1 MAKQLVTDIVINL
14 AGNLATKARQ
24 FGQSM
29 GQFAANNQRAMNL
42 TRMSLEAAGRGI
54 DSIGSRY
61 VALGATLAGGAAVRG
76 YSQLDRRISRIAIA
90 ADISREKSAELY
102 DEIQRVSN
110 LKGIRIDPT
119 EATAAV
125 EEILTKTGDL
135 DYAIKNLPNIAAVIQ
150 ATGAGG
156 LEVGGIF
163 TEFKKLAI
171 DSSEAAMR
179 AIDTLNLQGKS
190 GAFTLASMAKEGPKI
205 FAAYAATGR
214 QGAEAVTE
222 LGAALQI
229 IRQGVGSDAEAVT
242 AFESIIRDITRPE
255 TVKKL
260 KQLGNIDVFDPEQLK
275 QGKEV
280 MRSLPVLIE
289 EIVTKSKGLSTNLAD
304 LNLTDEAKRALKPVI
319 AEFVQSG
326 DVKAFDEFLSVA
338 GDGATTLNDASVAA
352 NDFAGSLQLISN
364 SWNQF
369 ANQQLAGPIAEL
381 AEAINS
387 LEPDAVQNW
396 LETGKNIALVVG
408 GLVAVKKG
416 VDAVK
421 WTKGIWDAA
430 KPSKGGAG
438 GLGGSMADLGATPV
452 YVVNMPGSGMGGSL
466 SGKIDDAGDLVEDS
480 KDGVSMLKLGAAT
493 FAAISAVKTTDV
505 IASEAINK
513 IRPGASERRPESESG
528 ISGLIPFHLTTAAE
542 READFKS
549 KNPDEALIMQ
559 PIPGL
564 LDVFDEMKAFTT
576 REVQPKARPDNLA
589 APPPMSYGA
598 RSVLPKIT
606 PVPLLKEGERLTG
619 AENESGQF
627 WLELQAGL
635 TASGLLDVFDEMKAF
650 FTRDVQPMARPD
662 HLAASLDIKV
672 SDDRVTVRTRDT
684 APGLKVNVDAGPS
697 LMP

>member
-14 AGNLATKARQ
+14 AGNLAAKSRQ
-24 FGQSM
+24 YGQSM
-29 GQFAANNQRAMNL
+29 SQFAANNQRAMNMIK
-42 TRMSLEAAGRGI
+42 MSTAAAGRGI
-54 DSIGSRY
+54 DAMGNRY
-61 VALGATLAGGAAVRG
+61 VALGAAMVGGASVRG
-76 YSQLDRRISRIAIA
+76 YAELDRRISRIAIA
-90 ADISREKSAELY
+90 ADISRDKAKELK
-102 DEIQRVSN
+102 DEINAVSN
-110 LKGIRIDPT
+110 TKGIRIDPS

-135 DYAIKNLPNIAAVIQ
+135 EYAINNLPNIAAVIQ

-179 AIDTLNLQGKS
+179 AIDTLNMQGKQ
-190 GAFTLASMAKEGPKI
+190 GAFTLANMAKEGPKI

-214 QGAEAVTE
+214 EGAGAVTE

-260 KQLGNIDVFDPEQLK
+260 KQLGGIEVFDPEKLK

-289 EIVTKSKGLSTNLAD
+289 EIVTKSGGLSSKLSM

-319 AEFVQSG
+319 AEYVQTG
-326 DVKAFDEFLSVA
+326 DVKAFDEFLKLS
-338 GDGATTLNDASVAA
+338 GDGSTTLNDAAVAA
-352 NDFAGSLQLISN
+352 SDFAASLQLVSN

-369 ANQQLAGPIAEL
+369 ANKQLAAPIAEL
-381 AEAINS
+381 ADAINS

-416 VDAVK
+416 IDAVK
-421 WTKGIWDAA
+421 WTKGVWDAA

-438 GLGGSMADLGATPV
+438 GLGGAMADLGATPV
-452 YVVNMPGSGMGGSL
+452 YVVNMPGGGFDIPTGGPDKPT
-466 SGKIDDAGDLVEDS
+466 GKVPKAFNA
-480 KDGVSMLKLGAAT
+480 LKKMT
-493 FAAISAVKTTDV
+493 
-505 IASEAINK
+505 
-513 IRPGASERRPESESG
+513 
-528 ISGLIPFHLTTAAE
+528 
-542 READFKS
+542 
-549 KNPDEALIMQ
+549 
-559 PIPGL
+559 PGL
-564 LDVFDEMKAFTT
+564 LATGSFGLIYAASQAEEAQKLKA
-576 REVQPKARPDNLA
+576 ESDA
-589 APPPMSYGA
+589 AQVSRATLPTEPMLSNKDA
-598 RSVLPKIT
+598 F
-606 PVPLLKEGERLTG
+606 
-619 AENESGQF
+619 AMMAQQ
-627 WLELQAGL
+627 LQAEVATGL
-635 TASGLLDVFDEMKAF
+635 SAPRQNAF
-650 FTRDVQPMARPD
+650 EQKVN
-662 HLAASLDIKV
+662 ASLDIKV
-672 SDDRVTVRTRDT
+672 SDDRITVRARDA
-684 APGLKVNVDAGPS
+684 APGLQVRVDNGPS

>member
-14 AGNLATKARQ
+14 AGNLAAKSRQ
-24 FGQSM
+24 YGQSM
-29 GQFAANNQRAMNL
+29 SQFAASNQRAMNL
-42 TRMSLEAAGRGI
+42 IQMSTAAAGRGI
-54 DSIGSRY
+54 DSMGNRY
-61 VALGATLAGGAAVRG
+61 VALGTAMVGGAAVRG
-76 YSQLDRRISRIAIA
+76 YAQLDRRISRIAIA
-90 ADISREKSAELY
+90 ADISREKAKELN
-102 DEIQRVSN
+102 DEINAVSN
-110 LKGIRIDPT
+110 TKGIRIDPN

-135 DYAIKNLPNIAAVIQ
+135 EYAINNLPNIAAVIQ

-179 AIDTLNLQGKS
+179 AIDTLNMQGKQ
-190 GAFTLASMAKEGPKI
+190 GAFTLANMAKEGPKI

-214 QGAEAVTE
+214 EGAGAVTE

-260 KQLGNIDVFDPEQLK
+260 KQLGGIEVFDPEKLK

-289 EIVTKSKGLSTNLAD
+289 EIVTKSGGLSSKLSM

-319 AEFVQSG
+319 AEYVQTG
-326 DVKAFDEFLSVA
+326 DVKAFDEFLKLS
-338 GDGATTLNDASVAA
+338 GDGSTTLNDAAVAA
-352 NDFAGSLQLISN
+352 SDFAASLQLVSN

-369 ANQQLAGPIAEL
+369 ANKQLAAPIAEL
-381 AEAINS
+381 ADAINS

-416 VDAVK
+416 IDAVK
-421 WTKGIWDAA
+421 WTKGVWDAA

-438 GLGGSMADLGATPV
+438 GLGGAMADLGATPV
-452 YVVNMPGSGMGGSL
+452 YVVNMPGGGFDIPTGGPDKPT
-466 SGKIDDAGDLVEDS
+466 GKVPKAFNA
-480 KDGVSMLKLGAAT
+480 LKKMT
-493 FAAISAVKTTDV
+493 
-505 IASEAINK
+505 
-513 IRPGASERRPESESG
+513 
-528 ISGLIPFHLTTAAE
+528 
-542 READFKS
+542 
-549 KNPDEALIMQ
+549 
-559 PIPGL
+559 PGL
-564 LDVFDEMKAFTT
+564 LATGSFGLIYAASQSEEAQKLKA
-576 REVQPKARPDNLA
+576 ESDA
-589 APPPMSYGA
+589 AQVSRATLPTEPMLSNKDA
-598 RSVLPKIT
+598 F
-606 PVPLLKEGERLTG
+606 
-619 AENESGQF
+619 AMMAQQ
-627 WLELQAGL
+627 LQAEVATGL
-635 TASGLLDVFDEMKAF
+635 SAPRQNAF
-650 FTRDVQPMARPD
+650 EQKVN
-662 HLAASLDIKV
+662 ASLDIKV
-672 SDDRVTVRTRDT
+672 SDDRITVRTRDT
-684 APGLKVNVDAGPS
+684 APGLSVRVDNGPS

>member
-14 AGNLATKARQ
+14 AGNLATKSRQ
-24 FGQSM
+24 YSQSM
-29 GQFAANNQRAMNL
+29 SQFAANNQRAMNML
-42 TRMSLEAAGRGI
+42 KMSTAAAGRGI
-54 DSIGSRY
+54 DAMGSRY
-61 VALGATLAGGAAVRG
+61 MALGAAVVGGATVKG
-76 YSQLDRRISRIAIA
+76 YAELDRRISRIAIA
-90 ADISREKSAELY
+90 AEISRDKAKALK
-102 DEIQRVSN
+102 DEINAVSN
-110 LKGIRIDPT
+110 TKGIRIDPN
-119 EATAAV
+119 EATSAI

-135 DYAIKNLPNIAAVIQ
+135 EYAMANLPNIAAVIQ

-171 DSSEAAMR
+171 TNNDMAMR

-190 GAFTLASMAKEGPKI
+190 GAFTLGNMAKEGPKI

-214 QGAEAVTE
+214 QGAAAVTE
-222 LGAALQI
+222 LGAALQV

-242 AFESIIRDITRPE
+242 AFESIIRDITRPD

-280 MRSLPVLIE
+280 MRSLPALIE
-289 EIVTKSKGLSTNLAD
+289 EIVTKSGGLSSKLAD

-319 AEFVQSG
+319 AEFVQTG
-326 DVKAFDEFLSVA
+326 DVKAFDEFLKLS
-338 GDGATTLNDASVAA
+338 GDGSTTLNDAAVAA
-352 NDFAGSLQLISN
+352 GDFAASLQLVSN
-364 SWNQF
+364 SWSQF
-369 ANQQLAGPIAEL
+369 ANQQLAEPIAEL
-381 AEAINS
+381 ADAINS

-416 VDAVK
+416 IDAVK
-421 WTKGIWDAA
+421 WTKGVWDAA

-438 GLGGSMADLGATPV
+438 GLGGAMADLGATPV
-452 YVVNMPGSGMGGSL
+452 YVVNMPGGGMGGSL

-542 READFKS
+542 RNADFIKR
-549 KNPDEALIMQ
+549 NPGEEVKFPA
-559 PIPGL
+559 PPGL
-564 LDVFDEMKAFTT
+564 IDVFEDIKTFFT
-576 REVQPKARPDNLA
+576 RDIRPAQRPDNL
-589 APPPMSYGA
+589 G
-598 RSVLPKIT
+598 I
-606 PVPLLKEGERLTG
+606 
-619 AENESGQF
+619 
-627 WLELQAGL
+627 
-635 TASGLLDVFDEMKAF
+635 
-650 FTRDVQPMARPD
+650 
-662 HLAASLDIKV
+662 DIKV
-672 SDDRVTVRTRDT
+672 SDDRITVRSRDV
-684 APGLKVNVDAGPS
+684 APGMQVRVDNGPS

>member
-14 AGNLATKARQ
+14 AGNLATKSRQ
-24 FGQSM
+24 YSQSM
-29 GQFAANNQRAMNL
+29 SQFAANNQRAMNL
-42 TRMSLEAAGRGI
+42 TRMSIDAAGRGI
-54 DSIGSRY
+54 DSMGSRY

-135 DYAIKNLPNIAAVIQ
+135 DYAISNLPNIAAVIQ

-289 EIVTKSKGLSTNLAD
+289 EIVTKSKGLSTNLAG

-430 KPSKGGAG
+430 KPSKGGGAG
-438 GLGGSMADLGATPV
+438 GMGGAMADLGATPV
-452 YVVNMPGSGMGGSL
+452 YVVNMPPGGFNNGGNPPDIPDVNDQKNPGKRKFSFGKLLQGAFFYPAVDYTADSL
-466 SGKIDDAGDLVEDS
+466 IGDTTFGQWAKNTTLGDLGDS
-480 KDGVSMLKLGAAT
+480 AWNMLSREGVQ
-493 FAAISAVKTTDV
+493 
-505 IASEAINK
+505 AS
-513 IRPGASERRPESESG
+513 P
-528 ISGLIPFHLTTAAE
+528 
-542 READFKS
+542 
-549 KNPDEALIMQ
+549 
-559 PIPGL
+559 
-564 LDVFDEMKAFTT
+564 
-576 REVQPKARPDNLA
+576 RPDN
-589 APPPMSYGA
+589 
-598 RSVLPKIT
+598 
-606 PVPLLKEGERLTG
+606 
-619 AENESGQF
+619 
-627 WLELQAGL
+627 
-635 TASGLLDVFDEMKAF
+635 
-650 FTRDVQPMARPD
+650 
-662 HLAASLDIKV
+662 LAASLDIKV

-684 APGLKVNVDAGPS
+684 APGLKVNVDTGPS